1 MGWLRKQLHRALL
14 RVIQTRS
21 DMEGDQTQNVGV
33 LVNQVEED
41 SKKACLEFDQED
53 SLSQGLLL
61 SI

>member
-1 MGWLRKQLHRALL
+1 
-14 RVIQTRS
+14 
-21 DMEGDQTQNVGV
+21 MEGDQTQNVGV